1 MNKES
6 RFQKK
11 IYSGLWIL
19 LALLSISALIKA
31 YSVVSYMEPLSYGR
45 VDMVNGKWKIAED
58 AQGQLRYRYLIGEEE
73 KGTLRFCMKT
83 YLPEFQLFWM
93 EKRYILFQT
102 GRERREEVCIH

>member
-31 YSVVSYMEPLSYGR
+31 YSAVSYMEPLSYGR
-45 VDMVNGKWKIAED
+45 VDMVNGKFELEIHNFT
-58 AQGQLRYRYLIGEEE
+58 GVYR
-73 KGTLRFCMKT
+73 TS
-83 YLPEFQLFWM
+83 
-93 EKRYILFQT
+93 
-102 GRERREEVCIH
+102 

>member
-45 VDMVNGKWKIAED
+45 VDMVNG
-58 AQGQLRYRYLIGEEE
+58 
-73 KGTLRFCMKT
+73 
-83 YLPEFQLFWM
+83 
-93 EKRYILFQT
+93 
-102 GRERREEVCIH
+102 

>member
-31 YSVVSYMEPLSYGR
+31 YSAVSYMEPLSYGR
-45 VDMVNGKWKIAED
+45 VDMVNGKWEITED
-58 AQGQLRYRYLIGEEE
+58 AQGQLRSR
-73 KGTLRFCMKT
+73 
-83 YLPEFQLFWM
+83 
-93 EKRYILFQT
+93 
-102 GRERREEVCIH
+102 